1 MEAVKLNVSGSV
13 QTITLPES
21 MFFLDSDLC
30 ATKIGDA
37 VIIMPRKSVRH
48 LMKQGFSSF
57 TEDIF
62 AEGRAPLKSSPA
74 PTI

>member
-1 MEAVKLNVSGSV
+1 MEAVELKIAGSA

-21 MFFLDSDLC
+21 MNFMDSDLC

-37 VIIMPRKSVRH
+37 LIIMPRKSVRQ
-48 LMKQGFSSF
+48 LMRQGFSGF
-57 TEDIF
+57 TADCF

-74 PTI
+74 PTV